1 VGNIEETCNQ
11 KNNLVARYPRFVTH
25 KPKKSFYLIYIASTN
40 SKMMNKNKKV
50 LAINSLPAHGNA
62 GLKMVMHA
70 LGTKVIP
77 VPSLMLTGIGS
88 IKNIK
93 KYEIPFESMLK
104 NTLELAGNLD
114 EEIILYVGYLGSAN
128 QIQVIKESIQ
138 EFKEIISQVVIDPVC
153 GDHGRAYVAEDII
166 ENWGELIGMSDL
178 CLPNITEI
186 ALINKQIHN
195 FNLNET
201 TRYINS
207 FTKSYP
213 NTALIVTSLEE
224 DDELIN
230 KLIIR
235 DQTFESRHR
244 KLSKNF
250 GGSGDAFASY
260 LIDFYYYQSKPL
272 NIAMSEAGEAVKN
285 AIAYTI
291 KNNEP
296 FLMLP

>member
-1 VGNIEETCNQ
+1 
-11 KNNLVARYPRFVTH
+11 
-25 KPKKSFYLIYIASTN
+25 
-40 SKMMNKNKKV
+40 MNKNKKV

-104 NTLELAGNLD
+104 STLELAGELD
-114 EEIILYVGYLGSAN
+114 EEIILYIGYLGSAN
-128 QIQVIKESIQ
+128 QIQVIKACIQ
-138 EFKEIISQVVIDPVC
+138 EFEEIITHVVVDPVC
-153 GDHGRAYVAEDII
+153 GDHGRAYVSEEII
-166 ENWGELIGMSDL
+166 ENWGELIALSDL

-186 ALINKQIHN
+186 ALITKQIEN
-195 FNLNET
+195 FNLSKT
-201 TRYINS
+201 TQYIRS
-207 FTKSYP
+207 FTKSFP

-224 DDELIN
+224 GDELIN
-230 KLIIR
+230 QLITVG
-235 DQTFESRHR
+235 QTFESRHQ
-244 KLSKNF
+244 KLNKNY

-260 LIDFYYYQSKPL
+260 LIDLHYYQSKPL
-272 NIAMSEAGEAVKN
+272 EKAMKEAGEAVKK
-285 AIAYTI
+285 AIAYSI

-296 FLMLP
+296 FLMLS